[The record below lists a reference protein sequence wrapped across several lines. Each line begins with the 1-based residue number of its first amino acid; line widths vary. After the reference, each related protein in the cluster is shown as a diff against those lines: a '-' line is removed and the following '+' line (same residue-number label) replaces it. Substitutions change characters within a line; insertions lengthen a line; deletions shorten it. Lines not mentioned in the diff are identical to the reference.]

1 LSLERA
7 LGGLVGARG
16 GLVGARCAEIV
27 AFDVEIQQIV
37 HGSTL
42 IAIALAAA
50 AARRHPISTRDA
62 TKSSQSL
69 GRRRP
74 PRRAAKRGRS
84 RPVAHATPTG
94 CGQTVDNR
102 AKAMHIGG
110 RARLTRP
117 HPGP

>member
-69 GRRRP
+69 GARAPAAPRGQARP
-74 PRRAAKRGRS
+74 LAAGSACNADRLW
-84 RPVAHATPTG
+84 T
-94 CGQTVDNR
+94 N
-102 AKAMHIGG
+102 GG
-110 RARLTRP
+110 
-117 HPGP
+117 